1 MLANCLEM
9 TGIKICT
16 YKKINAD
23 GGNISR
29 DRLREELAKYE
40 ATALP
45 IRNSAYSSN
54 CDVTHLSFSKND
66 YRRKRLTLCRAKLTS
81 SAILNRVLHPE
92 NSWAVKGVTL
102 FEGCNSVCSAS
113 LVPKYKRD
121 NEALP

>member
-40 ATALP
+40 ATAL
-45 IRNSAYSSN
+45 SQ
-54 CDVTHLSFSKND
+54 
-66 YRRKRLTLCRAKLTS
+66 
-81 SAILNRVLHPE
+81 ILLIQATVM
-92 NSWAVKGVTL
+92 
-102 FEGCNSVCSAS
+102 
-113 LVPKYKRD
+113 
-121 NEALP
+121 